1 MSSIEAIRRRLEHL
15 FDGIAQTPPRTGTLP
30 SEMLGRPDMGTP
42 QGWVWELDSQGR
54 FSWCSPEVERVLG
67 IPPSQLMGQPLSAI
81 GLDQDSIDKVAEAIR
96 AQAPLPHLMARAT
109 NREGKDLRLFIR
121 ALPKMDAQGRL
132 DGYRGVAQIQE
143 SERAPTGRL
152 AIAMPLPPD
161 RLDAFASPELAPSW
175 GEVLGFEDDGENVQ
189 PLPLSQAP
197 PDINLHTDSERL
209 VVPLRGQ
216 DRILGTIELEDKD
229 GGPWTEEDRALA
241 EALAHE
247 FALALQDAR
256 SHQLTQQAL
265 EEMREADRLKSQFL
279 ANMSHELRT
288 PLNSII
294 GFSKVILKGIDGPV
308 TEKQREDLTA
318 IYNAG
323 QHLLGLIN
331 DILDLSKIEAGKME
345 LAFSEVDLRD
355 IIQGVMSTAAGLVK
369 GRPIELITDVPDDLP
384 RIQADNIRIRQVLLN
399 LISNAAKFTEE
410 GHIGIS
416 ARTIRR
422 AGHEEIV
429 VAVFDTGPG
438 IKPEDQERIFEPFSQ
453 VDASPTRKTGGTG
466 LGLSICRHL
475 VELHGGV
482 IWVESVPGE
491 GSTFAFT
498 LPLRHEETQAKDLA
512 TLVLGV
518 TSRQSFS
525 DNLGP
530 AFETAG
536 YRYHGLTRPEHL
548 ADAARALNPQIVLLD
563 LFLPAEEIYKSVAEL
578 RGDPALVPTRVVLSA
593 FDPHEAWGAYLP
605 LVDLLP
611 LAWKPDAL
619 WGRISQAIPS
629 ARQSGRILLADP
641 FGQATKIT
649 EEIPPYAAALELTRV
664 DNYAEASKLME
675 EHSLDGIL
683 VVISTE
689 TEDQRAALSELLQ
702 DIRDADLP
710 AIGILPEKHGVIEL
724 GSDAM
729 LKPLGMHA
737 EQFIRGLVSFITRT
751 S

>member
-15 FDGIAQTPPRTGTLP
+15 FDGIAQTPPRSGTLP

-42 QGWVWELDSQGR
+42 QGWIWELDSQGY

-67 IPPSQLMGQPLSAI
+67 IPPGQLIGQPLSAI
-81 GLDQDSIDKVAEAIR
+81 GLDQESAEKVAEAIR
-96 AQAPLPHLMARAT
+96 SQAPLPHLMARAT
-109 NREGKDLRLFIR
+109 NRDGKALRLFIR
-121 ALPKMDAQGRL
+121 ALPKMDTQGRL
-132 DGYRGVAQIQE
+132 DGYRGVAQVQE
-143 SERAPTGRL
+143 TGRAPTGRL
-152 AIAMPLPPD
+152 AIALPLPPD
-161 RLDAFASPELAPSW
+161 RLDAFASPDLAPSW
-175 GEVLGFEDDGENVQ
+175 GEILGFEDDGESVH
-189 PLPLSQAP
+189 PLSPSQAP
-197 PDINLHTDSERL
+197 ETGPLPDSERL

-216 DRILGTIELEDKD
+216 DAVLGTIELEGKD

-345 LAFSEVDLRD
+345 LAFSEVDLRE

-369 GRPIELITDVPDDLP
+369 DRPIELITDVPDDLP
-384 RIQADNIRIRQVLLN
+384 RVQADNIRIRQVLLN

-422 AGHEEIV
+422 AGQEEIV

-498 LPLRHEETQAKDLA
+498 LPLQHEGAQAEDLA

-518 TSRQSFS
+518 TSRQAFS
-525 DNLGP
+525 DTLGS
-530 AFETAG
+530 ALESAG
-536 YRYHGLTRPEHL
+536 YRYHALTRPEHL
-548 ADAARALNPQIVLLD
+548 ADAAHALSPQIVVLD
-563 LFLPAEEIYKSVAEL
+563 LSLPAEAILRSVAEL
-578 RGDPALVPTRVVLSA
+578 RGDPALAPTRVVLSA
-593 FDPHEAWGAYLP
+593 FNPHEAWGAYLP
-605 LVDLLP
+605 LEDLLP

-619 WGRISQAIPS
+619 WERISQAIPS

-641 FGQATKIT
+641 LGQATKVF
-649 EEIPPYAAALELTRV
+649 EEIPPYAAALELTSV
-664 DNYAEASKLME
+664 GDYSEASKLLE
-675 EHSLDGIL
+675 NHSPDGIL
-683 VVISTE
+683 ILLSTE
-689 TEDQRAALSELLQ
+689 TEDRQTALSKLLQ
-702 DIRDADLP
+702 DIREADLP
-710 AIGILPEKHGVIEL
+710 AIGILPEKNHRIEL

-737 EQFIRGLVSFITRT
+737 EQFIRGLVSFIARA